1 MSAMRGRY
9 TTGSCAAATTNA
21 AILLL
26 AAGRPT
32 VRVGEAGP

>member
-1 MSAMRGRY
+1 MSVLRVRY
-9 TTGSCAAATTNA
+9 TTGSCAATTTNA

-32 VRVGEAGP
+32 VRMGEAKP

>member
-1 MSAMRGRY
+1 MSALRGRY

-32 VRVGEAGP
+32 VRVGEARP

>member
-1 MSAMRGRY
+1 MSVLRGRY
-9 TTGSCAAATTNA
+9 TTESCAAAATNA

-32 VRVGEAGP
+32 VRMGEAKP

>member
-1 MSAMRGRY
+1 MSALRGRY

-26 AAGRPT
+26 AAGWPT
-32 VRVGEAGP
+32 VRMGEAGP

>member
-1 MSAMRGRY
+1 MSELREGY

-32 VRVGEAGP
+32 IRVGEARP

>member
-1 MSAMRGRY
+1 MSALRGRY

-32 VRVGEAGP
+32 VSVGEARP

>member
-1 MSAMRGRY
+1 MSALRGRY

-26 AAGRPT
+26 ATGRPT
-32 VRVGEAGP
+32 VRMGETKP

>member
-9 TTGSCAAATTNA
+9 TTGSCAAATTDA

-32 VRVGEAGP
+32 VRVGETGP

>member
-1 MSAMRGRY
+1 MSALRGRY
-9 TTGSCAAATTNA
+9 TTRSCAAATTNA

-32 VRVGEAGP
+32 VRVGEARQ

>member
-1 MSAMRGRY
+1 MSALRGRY

-32 VRVGEAGP
+32 VKVGEAGP

>member
-1 MSAMRGRY
+1 MSALRGRY
-9 TTGSCAAATTNA
+9 TTGSCAAATMNA

-32 VRVGEAGP
+32 VRVGEARP

>member
-1 MSAMRGRY
+1 MSALRGRY

-26 AAGRPT
+26 VEGRPT
-32 VRVGEAGP
+32 IRVGEARP

>member
-1 MSAMRGRY
+1 MSALRGRY

-32 VRVGEAGP
+32 VKVGEA